1 MAEPVLLNFEKHG
14 SLRLVECKDF
24 TQFKSQH
31 LVPVVFQEFYPLAT
45 QFPLVFVRN
54 SNSGDFVPA
63 ALMGLSK
70 GKNLFC
76 QQPEWQSAFIPTGF
90 TLAPLTVHRLNPDS
104 DEAVIAIDEDS
115 DLLSETIGEPM
126 FQENGEYTE
135 SMQKRVDHV
144 VTVTKQS
151 LQAMALCRYLAEK
164 NLFRS
169 RPLTFQYNDS
179 SPRYELEG
187 VFTIDEE
194 VIEKLA
200 DEEFLE
206 LRRRGLMPLIY
217 SHLTSLHHFSRLL
230 RLQYQADQEQAATAE
245 H

>member
-1 MAEPVLLNFEKHG
+1 MSDPVLLDFKKHG
-14 SLRLVECKDF
+14 KLRLSECKDF
-24 TQFKSQH
+24 TRFQSQH
-31 LVPVVFQEFYPLAT
+31 LVPVVLQEFYSLAT

-54 SNSGDFVPA
+54 SSSGDFVPA

-76 QQPEWQSAFIPTGF
+76 QQAAWQSAFLPTSF
-90 TLAPLTVHRLNPDS
+90 TLAPLTVHRLEPDS

-115 DLLSETIGEPM
+115 DLLSETEGEPM
-126 FQENGEYTE
+126 FQENGDYTE
-135 SMQKRVDHV
+135 YLQKRIDHV

-169 RPLTFQYNDS
+169 RAMAFQFDKS
-179 SPRYELEG
+179 SRRYEVEG

-194 VIEKLA
+194 AIEKLS
-200 DEEFLE
+200 DEDYLE
-206 LRRRGLMPLIY
+206 LRGRGLMPLIY
-217 SHLTSLHHFSRLL
+217 SHLTSVHQFSQLL
-230 RLQYQADQEQAATAE
+230 RLQHQADQQEVHSE
-245 H
+245 S